1 MVINYWLKIIRDE
14 QLEILKEERCS
25 GMSWGSIKNVRKI
38 NKKKTFSQFD
48 AYEKV
53 QIGDEMLFKI
63 TNKKNMFK
71 GKVISIEWESIEK
84 FDKYNDNHEW
94 VHCFY
99 YTNIKSLGKID
110 LWKNKEKIKYL
121 KKFKFAGF
129 SHKTGMW
136 KLPKEDFDKIV
147 GLGKSN

>member
-63 TNKKNMFK
+63 TNKKR
-71 GKVISIEWESIEK
+71 I
-84 FDKYNDNHEW
+84 
-94 VHCFY
+94 Y
-99 YTNIKSLGKID
+99 Y
-110 LWKNKEKIKYL
+110 
-121 KKFKFAGF
+121 F
-129 SHKTGMW
+129 SGVCK
-136 KLPKEDFDKIV
+136 
-147 GLGKSN
+147 